1 MHSSLHD
8 IKIARAKHKEL
19 EFFLTSFLVLFC
31 KLKISSRCS
40 KAFTQLDFAFTAA
53 NKQLF
58 SIGSTQNQNSPLL
71 QGLHSIGVASK
82 EFSEKAI
89 PDFCISKRVQV
100 EGRSEGGSLPDPV
113 ASPSHC
119 HCQPL
124 PTPLI
129 VKLIY
134 PLLHNFLPF
143 EKILNISNNS
153 FFPMLFCIFKF
164 QIIISF
170 PMFSGFIKIFH
181 CRLSNFPIPE
191 FLCR

>member
-1 MHSSLHD
+1 MILHSLLQTNNYFLLEAHKT
-8 IKIARAKHKEL
+8 KIPH
-19 EFFLTSFLVLFC
+19 FC
-31 KLKISSRCS
+31 K
-40 KAFTQLDFAFTAA
+40 DFI
-53 NKQLF
+53 L
-58 SIGSTQNQNSPLL
+58 
-71 QGLHSIGVASK
+71 GVASK